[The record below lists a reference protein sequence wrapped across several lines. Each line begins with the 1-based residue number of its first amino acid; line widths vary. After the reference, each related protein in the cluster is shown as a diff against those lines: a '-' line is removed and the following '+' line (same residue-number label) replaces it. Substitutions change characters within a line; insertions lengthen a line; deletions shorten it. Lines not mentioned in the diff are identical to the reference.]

1 MAAGYR
7 AMGPRNAVLP
17 QATATVI
24 GFMRNPDKFPYQKY
38 VQFVPL
44 EDVSEGLY
52 RYPTI
57 HPDEAARLVNYA
69 EFAWGWDDP
78 RPAGEGFQPR
88 VTWSA
93 GETSRYSF
101 GYTLGQRTQNAWNR
115 NTKINPQNLYNR
127 MRLGHAMLHR
137 ASRAV
142 DAVRGYSW
150 PAYNT
155 ATLQALMGTPPQP
168 VYFDQSSG
176 VETTPAG
183 LQNPNFQI
191 IKRAQNTVMR
201 RLDLLTNGALT
212 GNEFCMVMGPRVAQ
226 KIAEAGEIV
235 NYLKQQAG
243 AKQDLTVRNKK
254 WGIPDEYNGW
264 EMVVEDTP
272 RVFIRPTDTTTTFAD
287 PTAATA
293 RIPTGSVQPYNER
306 DYIWND
312 DTILFTSRAGGL
324 DGQYGEQN
332 FSTIQMFHYNGLAVV
347 QGETDSWNQILKGA
361 IDIEDDFKVAAPI
374 SGFKLTGVLSN

>member
-17 QATATVI
+17 AATASVI
-24 GFMRNPDKFPYQKY
+24 GFMRNPDMFPYQKY

-44 EDVSEGLY
+44 DDVSNGLY
-52 RYPTI
+52 RFPTI
-57 HPDEAARLVNYA
+57 HPDDPARIVNYA

-78 RPAGEGFQPR
+78 RPAGEGFKPR
-88 VTWSA
+88 VIWTA

-101 GYTLGQRTQNAWNR
+101 GYTLGQRTQDAWAK
-115 NTKINPQNLYNR
+115 NTKINPQNLYSK

-142 DAVRGYSW
+142 DAIRGYSW
-150 PAYNT
+150 PSYNT
-155 ATLQALMGTPPQP
+155 STLQSLMGSPTPA
-168 VYFDQSSG
+168 VFYDQSSG
-176 VETTPAG
+176 QETLPSG
-183 LQNPNFQI
+183 LPNPSFQI
-191 IKRAQNTVMR
+191 IKKSQNVIMR

-212 GNEFCMVMGPRVAQ
+212 GNEFCMVFGPKVAQ
-226 KIAEAGEIV
+226 KIAESGEIV

-243 AKQDLTVRNKK
+243 AKQDLMVRNGK

-264 EMVVEDTP
+264 QLVVEDTP
-272 RVFIRPTDTTTTFAD
+272 RVYIRPTDTTTTFAD
-287 PTAATA
+287 PTTA
-293 RIPTGSVQPYNER
+293 STRTGSGASVAYNER
-306 DYIWND
+306 DYVWND

-324 DGQYGEQN
+324 DGQYGENN
-332 FSTIQMFHYNGLAVV
+332 FSTVQMFYYGGLATVV
-347 QGETDSWNQILKGA
+347 GETDTWNQVIKGA

-374 SGFKLTGVLSN
+374 SGFKLTQTLSA